1 MTWCNKFGIH
11 YLFDNIL
18 ILLLSI
24 LISCILLYEHY
35 CLHLLH
41 YTWLKCIRSYTKDL
55 NYEFFFANRWLFH
68 NWFISLDNP
77 LEVIVHHL
85 LIGWMAGFGNQDG
98 FPMVSALL
106 CIVTHWIGTTV
117 IHDLRLSSSHD
128 LTKLLYCA
136 IFQAWGNI
144 EVVLKLAMTLT
155 CGWDHK
161 LIIFSVW
168 IGSLLMEVS
177 SNRYTQSRHYD
188 IYLDWDSVSLWV
200 ILRRCVHGNYDH
212 SSSLSGTWHRLFDS

>member
-24 LISCILLYEHY
+24 LISCMVLYEHY

-85 LIGWMAGFGNQDG
+85 LIGGMTGFGNQDG

-117 IHDLRLSSSHD
+117 IHDLRLSSSHH
-128 LTKLLYCA
+128 LL
-136 IFQAWGNI
+136 IGG
-144 EVVLKLAMTLT
+144 MTGFGYQDGLPMVSALVRIVT
-155 CGWDHK
+155 H
-161 LIIFSVW
+161 W
-168 IGSLLMEVS
+168 IGL
-177 SNRYTQSRHYD
+177 Q
-188 IYLDWDSVSLWV
+188 WV
-200 ILRRCVHGNYDH
+200 M
-212 SSSLSGTWHRLFDS
+212 T